1 MTNNPPQHTRVEN
14 LLAQDTAITTFHFE
28 EFRMQLESSIK
39 RLERRAD
46 FLNRASWYGAA
57 VLVAIIV
64 SVLPMEYFK
73 LFTMEWVRMIWAG
86 FGQVVLFTT
95 AVMAGLFQYRYKP
108 ALERAKSDLQM
119 SLFAQLQAQVAE
131 LSRKLDKQSS

>member
-1 MTNNPPQHTRVEN
+1 
-14 LLAQDTAITTFHFE
+14 
-28 EFRMQLESSIK
+28 
-39 RLERRAD
+39 
-46 FLNRASWYGAA
+46 
-57 VLVAIIV
+57 
-64 SVLPMEYFK
+64 
-73 LFTMEWVRMIWAG
+73 VRMIWAG